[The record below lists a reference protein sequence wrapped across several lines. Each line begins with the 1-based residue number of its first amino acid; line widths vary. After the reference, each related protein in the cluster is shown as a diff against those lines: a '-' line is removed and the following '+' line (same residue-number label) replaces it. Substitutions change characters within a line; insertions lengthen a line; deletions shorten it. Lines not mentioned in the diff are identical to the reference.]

1 MEVCADVIAS
11 YQGKLVLVD
20 RLSEPFGLALPGG
33 RLEEGESLEDCAR
46 REFREETGLELLALE
61 QIRTYSDPSRD
72 PRGHKV
78 STVYAGEAY
87 GSIKDE
93 DGKTLVGL
101 YDPGDLQRKEMA
113 FDHYDILQDYMKSYG
128 VKLPS

>member
-20 RLSEPFGLALPGG
+20 RLSEPYGLALPGG

-46 REFREETGLELLALE
+46 REFTEETGLELMAL
-61 QIRTYSDPSRD
+61 QQFRTYSDPFRD

-78 STVYAGEAY
+78 STVYAGKAY

-93 DGKTLVGL
+93 DGKTIAGL
-101 YDPGDLQRKEMA
+101 YDPGDLQRKDMA
-113 FDHYDILQDYMKSYG
+113 FDHHDILQDYLRSH
-128 VKLPS
+128 